1 MKNQVDT
8 FTRPIIIGAGLVCL
22 DIIKDRGDDK
32 FYTGGSCANVVSAL
46 AFLGWQ
52 SKVIIGNYSDLA
64 GEIIS
69 SNLDRIGVHR
79 INLQKSSGATPRII
93 ECLNRNDNSNTHSF
107 LFSCPECGTRLPS
120 LKPISIPQAK
130 PIFSEVDQANVFYT
144 DRSSEG
150 INFLRKS
157 FREKKC
163 WTVYEPNSARNLK
176 ALLENVSESNII
188 KFSSD
193 KVPDYASEEIR
204 RIATNGITVLL
215 VRTKG
220 KNGLEFSYR
229 NKNNTMSKWIHLSAQ
244 PVPKLVDSSGAGDW
258 CTAGLLFNLI
268 SKFPKSRPYLSK
280 TDVIAALE
288 FGQALSA
295 ISCGFVGAQ
304 GMLYGNTDEIIGNIL
319 KKEWRLTH
327 TKNQPAVPR
336 IIADNKYCSTC
347 LLPTDIIH

>member
-22 DIIKDRGDDK
+22 DIIRDRGNDK

-52 SKVIIGNYSDLA
+52 SKVIMGNYLDLA
-64 GEIIS
+64 GDIIN
-69 SNLDRIGVHR
+69 SNLDKLGVLR
-79 INLQKSSGATPRII
+79 INPQKSSGATPRII
-93 ECLNRNDNSNTHSF
+93 ECLNQNDKSNTHSF
-107 LFSCPECGTRLPS
+107 LFSCPECGTKLPA
-120 LKPISIPQAK
+120 LKPISISQAK
-130 PIFSEVDQANVFYT
+130 PIASEVDQANVFYT
-144 DRSSEG
+144 DRSSKG

-176 ALLENVSESNII
+176 ALLENVPESNII

-193 KVPDYASEEIR
+193 RVPDYASEEIR

-229 NKNNTMSKWIHLSAQ
+229 TKNNTMSNWIHLSAQ

-258 CTAGLLFNLI
+258 CTAGLLFNLV
-268 SKFPKSRPYLSK
+268 SKFPNSRPFLSK

-295 ISCGFVGAQ
+295 LSCGFVGAQ
-304 GMLYGNTDEIIGNIL
+304 GMLYGDVYKVIGNVI
-319 KKEWRLTH
+319 
-327 TKNQPAVPR
+327 KNNWPLMRKRNHPAVPR
-336 IIADNKYCSTC
+336 IIEDKYCSTC
-347 LLPTDIIH
+347 LLPNIVL